1 MFEKD
6 GNEVVGG
13 VVLMRHGE
21 NPLAVTGSKAMINY
35 ARDHTIA
42 DGLDY
47 IGVWNAA
54 MLSGAHMKEAFVAKA
69 EKREPAFPDLLTLR
83 DGPI

>member
-1 MFEKD
+1 
-6 GNEVVGG
+6 
-13 VVLMRHGE
+13 
-21 NPLAVTGSKAMINY
+21 MINY

-54 MLSGAHMKEAFVAKA
+54 MLSGAHMQRSLHGESGETRRRFPRSSAAERQAASERQAALKE
-69 EKREPAFPDLLTLR
+69 RPL
-83 DGPI
+83 